1 MKLEKPFFPKDVQ
14 YIPQEN
20 HLTFESLSKYLSS
33 ELPAGSLIL
42 DLGCGSGP
50 FTKRIKNQIK
60 KCGHKLI
67 GVDLLS
73 KESNVLGD
81 VHCLPFKNEI
91 FDCVFSNCALEHF
104 YNPKSAVMEVNRV
117 LKPHSLFIGNVA
129 FMEPFHKSYFN
140 MSHWGI
146 EYILRNSN
154 FTDIKLQPGFDIFEV
169 LSKYIFMENKR
180 FKKLYAPTIK
190 LPMHAFIFFVKHF
203 ICLFSRIKYGGK
215 SKKYQEA
222 CDYYKIK
229 FPYIMSGSIYFS
241 ARKRK

>member
-1 MKLEKPFFPKDVQ
+1 MKLEKPFFSKDVQ

-20 HLTFESLSKYLSS
+20 HLTFESLSKFLSS

-50 FTKRIKNQIK
+50 FTKRIKNQI
-60 KCGHKLI
+60 C
-67 GVDLLS
+67 D
-73 KESNVLGD
+73 
-81 VHCLPFKNEI
+81 
-91 FDCVFSNCALEHF
+91 
-104 YNPKSAVMEVNRV
+104 PKSAMMEVNRV

-154 FTDIKLQPGFDIFEV
+154 FTDIKLQPGFNIFEV
-169 LSKYIFMENKR
+169 LSKYIFMENTR
-180 FKKLYAPTIK
+180 FKKLYAPIIK
-190 LPMHAFIFFVKHF
+190 SPMHAFIFFVKHF
-203 ICLFSRIKYGGK
+203 ICLFRRIKYGGK
-215 SKKYQEA
+215 SKKYQEV

-229 FPYIMSGSIYFS
+229 FPYIMSGSIYFH